1 LECAQVS
8 QLCVFRRSEMAGRRL
23 IQLAVWQIKRCLWTE
38 EHAAT
43 ILYHFHN
50 RMSDMVRLQKRASR
64 SSARKI
70 EADKQHSGIGS
81 TLWQVIL
88 GRVVSGIGG
97 AGMTALV
104 SILITGMRLLP
115 PFPKGAYQ
123 ANQYRH
129 DAAAP
134 GCGME
139 KLRQRGSYHGTFSW
153 WTSGRVPS

>member
-1 LECAQVS
+1 
-8 QLCVFRRSEMAGRRL
+8 MAGRRL

-104 SILITGMRLLP
+104 SILITGMRLR
-115 PFPKGAYQ
+115 Q
-123 ANQYRH
+123 V
-129 DAAAP
+129 AAW
-134 GCGME
+134 
-139 KLRQRGSYHGTFSW
+139 RSYVNVAAT
-153 WTSGRVPS
+153 TGRSLGGPVGGFLADTIGWRWFVRLQLVDSQTD